1 MANQRKN
8 NNKMNMNMSRPSML
22 WLYGLIGA
30 FIIGYYVFGDV
41 NDTPVPSDWATVER
55 MVEKGEVEKIQ
66 VVNRDQAQV
75 FLKKE
80 AVEQYRRDTVDKRFR
95 RLPETGVQ
103 LLFTIGSVDSF
114 REDLKAAE
122 QQSGQVVPVVYENK
136 ANDWTNVLINLLPWV
151 LIIGVWIF
159 VMRSMSRGAGGGAG
173 GGIMNVG
180 KAKAQVFDKDNS
192 KRVTFK
198 DVAGLEEAKVEIMEI
213 VDFLKKS
220 DKYKEL
226 GAKIP
231 KGALL
236 VGPPGTGKTL
246 LAKAVAGEANVPFLS
261 ISGSDFVEMF
271 VGVGA
276 SRVRDLFEQAKQKA
290 PCIVFIDEIDAIGRA
305 RGKNAGFSGND
316 ERENTLNQLL
326 TEMDGFQTNTGVIV
340 LAATNRADILD
351 KALMRAGRF
360 DRQIEVGL
368 PDVKERE
375 EIFNVHLR
383 PLKLDPQLDRSFL
396 ARQTPGFSGADI
408 ANVCNEAALIAARH
422 NKKFISKEDFLAAID
437 AQEEAQFGDES
448 FTDQE
453 TEQAGYRVL
462 AVTACPN
469 GIAHTYMAA
478 EALTKAGTKL
488 ELPVKVETNGSDGA
502 KNILTREEIAAC
514 DGIIVAAEKKIE
526 TARFDGKPVLFTRV
540 DDGIHKPEEL
550 IHKITSG
557 EVPEFHAKG
566 GAQAAEDASASDS
579 FGRSLYKNLMNG
591 VSHMLP
597 FVVGGGIMIA
607 LAFLLDDYAI
617 DPSNFGMNTP
627 VAAFF
632 KTVGSAAFGYMLPI
646 LAGFIAMSI
655 ADRPGL
661 AVGFAGGVLA
671 MNGTNFAALAHG
683 ETTGISGGFLAALL
697 AGFVAGYVVEFLKKI
712 TEKLPASLNGIR
724 PMLIYPL
731 GGILIVG
738 AVMCGINPVMGMINT
753 AMTDWLNALGG
764 TSKVLLGA
772 IVAGMMSV
780 DMGGPCNKAA
790 YVFGTA
796 ALASGNYE
804 VMAAVMVGGMVPP
817 IAIALSTTFCPKKWT
832 PDERRNG
839 IVNYVM
845 GLCFVTEG
853 AIPYAAADPLRVLP
867 SCVIGAALAG
877 ALSMTFGCALRAP
890 HGGIFVFPV
899 VDHALMYVVALA
911 AGSIVG
917 AVILS
922 LLKKTRTE

>member
-1 MANQRKN
+1 MRITELFTAQSIALDEAQQDRSQIIDRLVELQATHGNIRDKEAYKKGLYEREDEGSTYVDN
-8 NNKMNMNMSRPSML
+8 GITVPHAKCDCVTRPSL
-22 WLYGLIGA
+22 AALRLK
-30 FIIGYYVFGDV
+30 
-41 NDTPVPSDWATVER
+41 TPV
-55 MVEKGEVEKIQ
+55 
-66 VVNRDQAQV
+66 
-75 FLKKE
+75 
-80 AVEQYRRDTVDKRFR
+80 QYNAEDDGKTD
-95 RLPETGVQ
+95 
-103 LLFTIGSVDSF
+103 LLFAIAAPRNGSLHVDMLA
-114 REDLKAAE
+114 RMMQML
-122 QQSGQVVPVVYENK
+122 
-136 ANDWTNVLINLLPWV
+136 
-151 LIIGVWIF
+151 
-159 VMRSMSRGAGGGAG
+159 
-173 GGIMNVG
+173 MN
-180 KAKAQVFDKDNS
+180 
-192 KRVTFK
+192 
-198 DVAGLEEAKVEIMEI
+198 E
-213 VDFLKKS
+213 
-220 DKYKEL
+220 
-226 GAKIP
+226 
-231 KGALL
+231 
-236 VGPPGTGKTL
+236 
-246 LAKAVAGEANVPFLS
+246 
-261 ISGSDFVEMF
+261 DFVEKL
-271 VGVGA
+271 
-276 SRVRDLFEQAKQKA
+276 RTAK
-290 PCIVFIDEIDAIGRA
+290 
-305 RGKNAGFSGND
+305 
-316 ERENTLNQLL
+316 
-326 TEMDGFQTNTGVIV
+326 
-340 LAATNRADILD
+340 
-351 KALMRAGRF
+351 
-360 DRQIEVGL
+360 
-368 PDVKERE
+368 
-375 EIFNVHLR
+375 
-383 PLKLDPQLDRSFL
+383 
-396 ARQTPGFSGADI
+396 TPA
-408 ANVCNEAALIAARH
+408 
-422 NKKFISKEDFLAAID
+422 DFLATID
-437 AQEEAQFGDES
+437 AQEEEQFGDES

-453 TEQAGYRVL
+453 VNVGYRVL
-462 AVTACPN
+462 AVTACVN

-478 EALTKAGTKL
+478 EALNKAGAKMGV
-488 ELPVKVETNGSDGA
+488 PIKVETNGSDGA
-502 KNILTREEIAAC
+502 KNILTKDEIANC
-514 DGIIVAAEKKIE
+514 DGIIVAADKNVE

-550 IHKITSG
+550 ILKIVRG
-557 EVPEFHAKG
+557 EVPIYHSKDK
-566 GAQAAEDASASDS
+566 AAGDAPGASDS
-579 FGRSLYKNLMNG
+579 AAHTVYKHLMNG

-607 LAFLLDDYAI
+607 LAFLLDDYTI
-617 DPSNFGMNTP
+617 NPSNFGMNTP
-627 VAAFF
+627 IAAFF
-632 KTVGSAAFGYMLPI
+632 KTVGSAAFSYMLPI

-671 MNGTNFAALAHG
+671 MNGTNFAGLASG

-731 GGILIVG
+731 GGILIMG

-817 IAIALSTTFCPKKWT
+817 LAIALSTTFCPKKWT